1 MRSSIPNSDWQAG
14 VVMAWA
20 FAILPTYWA
29 HCAIAYARGFLA
41 GLRGGVVCPDAR
53 VVLPQCRSGLTVL

>member
-1 MRSSIPNSDWQAG
+1 
-14 VVMAWA
+14 MAWA

-41 GLRGGVVCPDAR
+41 GLVAELSAPT
-53 VVLPQCRSGLTVL
+53 PE